1 MEMFEK
7 DGRRYTHGTANG
19 YVNGKCRCDVCR
31 TAQTARA
38 RQRTRAQAF
47 GRWESAFVD
56 AQPARD
62 HINKLRVLGV
72 GVKQVAKLTGIAPS
86 VLGALVF
93 GRGSSQQGSYEK
105 PRPATISKIRRENEQ
120 KILAVTFDVFS
131 LTPGTNVAAR
141 GAHRRIQALC
151 AIGYSLSFQAECIGW
166 NVGNF
171 AMLLKRDVIQV
182 KTLLAV
188 MAMFDEFSLKA
199 RTSEDSHVLGGIT
212 RAKKLAKKN
221 KWVPPLAWDSIDF
234 DDAPPVPDAAAIVD
248 AVKFDLLADGYVVKL
263 NRQERLAAIEKLLG
277 LGLSWPQIDE
287 RLGRS
292 HNSKFW
298 LREKSLVAD
307 ARKSN

>member
-1 MEMFEK
+1 MDMFEK
-7 DGRRYTHGTANG
+7 DGRRYTHGTANS

-31 TAQTARA
+31 KAQTARA
-38 RQRTRAQAF
+38 RKRTRAQAF

-56 AQPARD
+56 AEPARD
-62 HINKLRVLGV
+62 HINKLRALGV
-72 GVKQVAKLTGIAPS
+72 GVKQVAKLTGIASS

-93 GRGSSQQGSYEK
+93 GRGPSQQGSYER

-120 KILAVTFDVFS
+120 KILAMTFDVFT

-141 GAHRRIQALC
+141 GTHRRIQALC

-166 NVGNF
+166 NTTNF
-171 AMLLKRDVIQV
+171 AMLLKRDAIQV
-182 KTLLAV
+182 KTLLDV
-188 MAMFDEFSLKA
+188 MAMFDEYSLTPRK
-199 RTSEDSHVLGGIT
+199 SDVHQIKGGIT
-212 RAKKLAKKN
+212 RVKRLARKN
-221 KWVPPLAWDSIDF
+221 KWVPPMAWDSIDF
-234 DDAPPVPDAAAIVD
+234 DDAPPVPDATAVVD
-248 AVKFDLLADGYVVKL
+248 SVKFDLLADGYAVKL
-263 NRQERLAAIEKLLG
+263 NREERFAAIEQLLG

-298 LREKSLVAD
+298 SREKGLVAD